1 MRIKNILVVLAF
13 VVAFALIAEG
23 TQAGQVSSDEEEN
36 GLYPWC
42 GKYPMSFFTKTRSSK
57 AVGKGHLSVAMKY
70 QYFDWDQ
77 VRGADNDYHNR
88 ASGQSK
94 ERSIF
99 VLCSKYGWAENHHIA
114 LGIPYWMNDFDIPG
128 RENDSQGLG
137 NIFLFEKWELLKET
151 NSLPGVAVDFWY
163 YFPSGDADRSLGNDE
178 SAYKISTEISK
189 AWKDISLHFN
199 PNYKWSADKDDEVG
213 EINGAILF
221 RPDPKFWPAIEYN
234 YFVKEHKGHRNDI
247 VPGLIWKFKKG
258 WSFKVGVPINLDST
272 FRDRDV
278 VSIVLKLFR
287 RW

>member
-36 GLYPWC
+36 DLYPWC